1 MDDDVA
7 EGDTLG
13 GLMAR
18 PRGRR
23 SYRATWPALLL
34 SLLVFAPAGALQDG
48 AGLLQTSTNQQW
60 KTRAFSFYASQ
71 ISAAD
76 ILLDFSTNL
85 SVPVM
90 VSPSARK
97 QTVNGNFRQLPG
109 RKFIELLCKSNS
121 LIWFFDGSM
130 LFVRH
135 VNELARKDLTLDPA
149 TFDSAAFSRVYGSFE
164 VEGGFNRFDVI
175 FDGQV
180 LRLTGLPE
188 YIRFVENVVRFVEG
202 DKTMM
207 EQGVGLGEADAP
219 VVRMLP
225 VRHAYSEPQ
234 LVNLANILAKTMGVS
249 RIDLAGESAV
259 QTAMPQGQAEDKP
272 AGVLGGLFGSG
283 LSSKNVEPIEQ
294 YGSGAAAADG
304 APGAAADAAAPAREV
319 VFSGRAPFVA
329 VNVSQ
334 RALIVRD
341 LRTRIPQY
349 LRLLSELDVPERQI
363 EISASILD
371 VNSNFNSQLGVNIQ
385 NNQEQGLLEYEYIPA
400 TSISDI
406 TGFRA
411 RLFALVEDGNARVVS
426 EPSILTLNNRAAQFK
441 TDQTFYV
448 RLAGDRAVDLVP
460 ISFGTQLQ
468 VTPNIVGGND
478 SAGEEKVKIHL
489 DIHIEDGVRASPSG
503 NVDAIPPVNNTIIDT
518 EALVQQ
524 DTSLLVGGYQIND
537 EDFSD
542 SGIPVLKDIPFLG
555 LLFSTRSRVISS
567 INRYFVI
574 NTRVLDYDTPEGV
587 QQEDEKANAALS
599 QLDETP

>member
-1 MDDDVA
+1 M
-7 EGDTLG
+7 
-13 GLMAR
+13 
-18 PRGRR
+18 
-23 SYRATWPALLL
+23 
-34 SLLVFAPAGALQDG
+34 LLVFAPAGAPQDG

-60 KTRAFSFYASQ
+60 KTRTFSFYASQ

-85 SVPVM
+85 SVPVT
-90 VSPSARK
+90 VSAGARK
-97 QTVNGNFRQLPG
+97 QAVNGNFRQLPG

-121 LIWFFDGSM
+121 LTWFFDGSM

-135 VNELARKDLTLDPA
+135 VDELARKDLALDPA
-149 TFDSAAFSRVYGSFE
+149 TFDAAAFTRHYSSFE
-164 VEGGFNRFDVI
+164 IDGGLNRFDVI

-180 LRLTGLPE
+180 MRLTGLPE
-188 YIRFVENVVRFVEG
+188 YIRFVENIVRFVEG
-202 DKTMM
+202 DKTVM
-207 EQGVGLGEADAP
+207 EQGAGFGEADAP

-225 VRHAYSEPQ
+225 VRHAYSEQQ

-249 RIDLAGESAV
+249 RIDLAAAV
-259 QTAMPQGQAEDKP
+259 QAAPPPGPPEAEP
-272 AGVLGGLFGSG
+272 AQTPGGLFGSG

-294 YGSGAAAADG
+294 YGNGAATPAAEPVAAADSG
-304 APGAAADAAAPAREV
+304 APAPGV
-319 VFSGRAPFVA
+319 VFSGAAPFVA

-349 LRLLSELDVPERQI
+349 LRLLNELDVPERQI

-385 NNQEQGLLEYEYIPA
+385 NNQEEGLLEYEYIPA

-478 SAGEEKVKIHL
+478 GAVDETVKIHL
-489 DIHIEDGVRASPSG
+489 DIHIEDGVRANASG
-503 NVDAIPPVNNTIIDT
+503 NVDAIPPVNNTVIDT

-567 INRYFVI
+567 INRYFII
-574 NTRVLDYDTPEGV
+574 NTRVLNYDTPEGV

>member
-1 MDDDVA
+1 MQA
-7 EGDTLG
+7 ASTRTSYRRR
-13 GLMAR
+13 R
-18 PRGRR
+18 PRQRQSGRR
-23 SYRATWPALLL
+23 GYRVAGPVLLL
-34 SLLVFAPAGALQDG
+34 SLLVFAPAGTLQDS
-48 AGLLQTSTNQQW
+48 AGLLQAPANQQW
-60 KTRAFSFYASQ
+60 KTATFSFYASR

-85 SVPVM
+85 SVPVT
-90 VSPSARK
+90 VSPGARQ
-97 QTVNGNFRQLPG
+97 QTVNGNFRRLPG
-109 RKFIELLCKSNS
+109 RKFIELLCKANS
-121 LIWFFDGSM
+121 LTWFFDGSM

-135 VNELARKDLTLDPA
+135 VNELARKDLTLDPD
-149 TFDSAAFSRVYGSFE
+149 TFDAAAFTRHYGSFGID
-164 VEGGFNRFDVI
+164 GGLNRVDVI

-180 LRLTGLPE
+180 MRLTGLPE
-188 YIRFVENVVRFVEG
+188 YIRFVENIVRFVEG
-202 DKTMM
+202 DKTVL
-207 EQGVGLGEADAP
+207 EQGAGFGEADAP

-225 VRHAYSEPQ
+225 VRHAYSEAQ
-234 LVNLANILAKTMGVS
+234 LVNLANVLARTMGVN
-249 RIDLAGESAV
+249 RIDLADAGTA
-259 QTAMPQGQAEDKP
+259 QTAMPQGGAAEPEP
-272 AGVLGGLFGSG
+272 AGTLGGLFGSG
-283 LSSKNVEPIEQ
+283 LSSKNVEPVEQ
-294 YGSGAAAADG
+294 YGRGAPAPEAGPAAAAASG
-304 APGAAADAAAPAREV
+304 APAQGV
-319 VFSGRAPFVA
+319 VFSGAAPFVA

-349 LRLLSELDVPERQI
+349 QRLLNELDVPERQI

-448 RLAGDRAVDLVP
+448 RLAGDRAVDLIP
-460 ISFGTQLQ
+460 ISFGTRLQ
-468 VTPNIVGGND
+468 VTPNIVGGNNGGGD
-478 SAGEEKVKIHL
+478 DTVKIHL
-489 DIHIEDGVRASPSG
+489 DIHIEDGVRANPTG
-503 NVDAIPPVNNTIIDT
+503 NVDAIPPVNNTVIDT

-542 SGIPVLKDIPFLG
+542 SGIPILKDIPFLG

-567 INRYFVI
+567 INRYFII

-599 QLDETP
+599 QQ